1 MVNGNGLLSEYT
13 TEGEVSSLKENHD
26 RIASRTSVRSGQHPG
41 RLARATFNHAR
52 ARGDVLASAL
62 HRPAHMCRFK
72 GR

>member
-1 MVNGNGLLSEYT
+1 MGTVCSLST
-13 TEGEVSSLKENHD
+13 RLKAKFLVLKENHD
-26 RIASRTSVRSGQHPG
+26 RIASRTSMRSGQHPG

-52 ARGDVLASAL
+52 ARGDALASAL